1 MVATS
6 QSYVVNIMNSWGK
19 DIGSSNW
26 FMFGIFRRRIQRKGS
41 AKAQEFIGKYH
52 FLYIF
57 YILLRAKVFMV
68 VQYKWNLFI
77 HYYHYFYFIIACE
90 TWNVICLEKIIVSIR
105 RISILFLIHS
115 LKYLTA
121 DISHELWSDG
131 NLSIS
136 SLSLAISYAKLFFSL
151 DFNTWRQNR
160 LRININFSSASTAIS
175 TSTSRNNHP
184 HPQ

>member
-1 MVATS
+1 MTQES
-6 QSYVVNIMNSWGK
+6 IRKFHFNINKLRQKSSWLCS
-19 DIGSSNW
+19 INEIYW
-26 FMFGIFRRRIQRKGS
+26 CIIFLKMLLLLS
-41 AKAQEFIGKYH
+41 
-52 FLYIF
+52 LY
-57 YILLRAKVFMV
+57 
-68 VQYKWNLFI
+68 LF
-77 HYYHYFYFIIACE
+77 HCRV
-90 TWNVICLEKIIVSIR
+90 WNVICLEKIIVSIR

-175 TSTSRNNHP
+175 TSASRNNHP